1 MCRGI
6 IMFIS
11 NVDDEE
17 IIKFYQSVSKNV
29 KQYRNEKGMTQL
41 ELALTIGQKG
51 NAFYNYAEN
60 NTKGKHFNLEH
71 LYKIARA
78 LDIPIEDFFK
88 DIKN

>member
-1 MCRGI
+1 
-6 IMFIS
+6 MFIS

-17 IIKFYQSVSKNV
+17 ITNFYKIVSKNV
-29 KQYRNEKGMTQL
+29 KKYRNEKGMTQL

-60 NTKGKHFNLEH
+60 NTNGKHFNLEH
-71 LYKIARA
+71 LYKIAKA
-78 LDIPIEDFFK
+78 LDMPIEDFFK

>member
-1 MCRGI
+1 
-6 IMFIS
+6 MFIS

-17 IIKFYQSVSKNV
+17 IIDFYKIVSQNV
-29 KQYRNEKGMTQL
+29 KKYRTEKGMTQL

-71 LYKIARA
+71 LYKISRA
-78 LDIPIEDFFK
+78 LEVPIEVFFK
-88 DIKN
+88 EIKN

>member
-1 MCRGI
+1 
-6 IMFIS
+6 MFIS

-17 IIKFYQSVSKNV
+17 ITNFYKTVSQNV
-29 KQYRNEKGMTQL
+29 KSYRINKGMTQL

-60 NTKGKHFNLEH
+60 NTNGKHFNLEH

-78 LDIPIEDFFK
+78 LEVPIEDFFK